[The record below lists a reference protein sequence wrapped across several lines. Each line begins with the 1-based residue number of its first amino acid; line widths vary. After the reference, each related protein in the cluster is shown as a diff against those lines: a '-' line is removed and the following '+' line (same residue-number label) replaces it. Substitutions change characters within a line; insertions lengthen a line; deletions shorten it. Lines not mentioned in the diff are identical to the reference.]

1 MDASGR
7 RRLRGKCLLRRS
19 KWHNFTGFFLCR
31 YREMASMEP
40 SREIYSI
47 SDLAH
52 EFDVTPRAIRF
63 YEDEGLLTPRR
74 EGSRRI
80 YSKRDYVRLKL
91 VLRGKRLG
99 VSLAQVRE
107 MFDLDDSAKGERAQL
122 EKILA
127 ALEARREQL
136 ERQRA
141 EIDEELAEIRA
152 FELQSKKLLG
162 ERRRG
167 ATPPRAPR

>member
-1 MDASGR
+1 MEQPREASTYTIG
-7 RRLRGKCLLRRS
+7 
-19 KWHNFTGFFLCR
+19 
-31 YREMASMEP
+31 
-40 SREIYSI
+40 
-47 SDLAH
+47 DLAS

-63 YEDEGLLTPRR
+63 YEDEGLLAPRR
-74 EGSRRI
+74 EGSRRV

-99 VSLAQVRE
+99 LTLAQVRE
-107 MFDLDDSAKGERAQL
+107 MFDLYDSAKDERPQL
-122 EKILA
+122 ERFLA

-152 FELQSKKLLG
+152 FELQSQKLLD
-162 ERRRG
+162 ERGRRG
-167 ATPPRAPR
+167 LRSRPPRPGAKSPSS

>member
-1 MDASGR
+1 MEQQTYTISERGR
-7 RRLRGKCLLRRS
+7 
-19 KWHNFTGFFLCR
+19 
-31 YREMASMEP
+31 
-40 SREIYSI
+40 
-47 SDLAH
+47 
-52 EFDVTPRAIRF
+52 EFDVPPRAIRF

-80 YSKRDYVRLKL
+80 YSKRDCVRLKL

-99 VSLAQVRE
+99 LSLAQVRE
-107 MFDLDDSAKGERAQL
+107 MFDLYDSAKDERAQL
-122 EKILA
+122 EKFLA

-136 ERQRA
+136 ERQRT

>member
-1 MDASGR
+1 
-7 RRLRGKCLLRRS
+7 
-19 KWHNFTGFFLCR
+19 
-31 YREMASMEP
+31 MEP
-40 SREIYSI
+40 PREIYSI
-47 SDLAH
+47 SDLAR

-63 YEDEGLLTPRR
+63 YEDEGLLNPRR

-99 VSLAQVRE
+99 LSLAQVRE
-107 MFDLDDSAKGERAQL
+107 MFDLYDAAKDERPQL
-122 EKILA
+122 EKFLG
-127 ALEARREQL
+127 ALEARRGQL

-152 FELQSKKLLG
+152 FELQSRKILG
-162 ERRRG
+162 ERARRG
-167 ATPPRAPR
+167 ARTRPAKAAGS

>member
-1 MDASGR
+1 
-7 RRLRGKCLLRRS
+7 
-19 KWHNFTGFFLCR
+19 
-31 YREMASMEP
+31 MEQ
-40 SREIYSI
+40 SRDTYSI

-52 EFDVTPRAIRF
+52 EFDVTLRAIRF

-99 VSLAQVRE
+99 LSLAQVRE
-107 MFDLDDSAKGERAQL
+107 MFDLYDSAKDERPQL
-122 EKILA
+122 EKFLA
-127 ALEARREQL
+127 ALGVRREQL
-136 ERQRA
+136 ERQRT

-152 FELQSKKLLG
+152 FELQSKKLLSG
-162 ERRRG
+162 RGRRALRSG
-167 ATPPRAPR
+167 PRPARTATS

>member
-1 MDASGR
+1 
-7 RRLRGKCLLRRS
+7 
-19 KWHNFTGFFLCR
+19 
-31 YREMASMEP
+31 MEQP
-40 SREIYSI
+40 LDTYSI
-47 SDLAH
+47 SDLAA

-63 YEDEGLLTPRR
+63 YEDEGLLSPLR

-99 VSLAQVRE
+99 LSLAQVRE
-107 MFDLDDSAKGERAQL
+107 MFDLYDSAKDERPQL
-122 EKILA
+122 EKFLA
-127 ALEARREQL
+127 ALETRREQL

-152 FELQSKKLLG
+152 FALQSKKLLG
-162 ERRRG
+162 ERRPRTLRG
-167 ATPPRAPR
+167 KPRPRPARTASS

>member
-1 MDASGR
+1 
-7 RRLRGKCLLRRS
+7 
-19 KWHNFTGFFLCR
+19 
-31 YREMASMEP
+31 MEQ
-40 SREIYSI
+40 SRETYSI
-47 SDLAH
+47 SDLAR
-52 EFDVTPRAIRF
+52 EFDLTPRAIRF

-99 VSLAQVRE
+99 LSLAQVRE
-107 MFDLDDSAKGERAQL
+107 MFDLYDAAKDERAQL
-122 EKILA
+122 EKFLA

-136 ERQRA
+136 ERQRT

-162 ERRRG
+162 ERGRRSLRSG
-167 ATPPRAPR
+167 PRPTRTATS